1 MALAAERAKYGLPA
15 EFKVT
20 REMKKNFTKEEKL
33 MYKTAYEIGGVK
45 RANDVMK
52 AHFARQKAAA
62 KAAEAAEGGTADAPA
77 AGEAGGGGTVDGGG
91 AKADPSGGS
100 AVAAPPPQSLKPKEL
115 TVIPYGES
123 SPAGQLLVAGT
134 TDWEN
139 IGKKAPSGQ
148 CLYSFHRIMDQ
159 VQIRFVTSGSASVHS
174 LAVDEAGVAY
184 TWGRNDAGQLGH
196 GNYETYYTPAI
207 VQGLKG
213 HAVRHASCG
222 KRHTVVVTTEGK
234 LFSWGSHKTGALGTG
249 GAVKEG
255 FATPQQLNVGEH
267 EPFTRVS
274 CGAEFTMAVNEEG
287 LVFAWG
293 HPMYGQLGNGSNGE
307 VIERANTISYHFVTA
322 PQIVRFDVGHC
333 KAVDVACGNNHT
345 VVLSEEGRVYTW
357 GFAGYGRLGHSN
369 QNDLMAPAELSFFN
383 GGDSKPRMCAKN
395 IAAGATASYC
405 MTRGGMTY
413 FWGRTKSTGEANMYP
428 KPVYDLNGW
437 NVRSI
442 SCGNTSTICAAD
454 EAIIT
459 WGSSP
464 TYGELGYGDPDTGAP
479 KSSTVPKLV
488 DVLQGVIAHTVSAG
502 YAHTAIIASR
512 TEGKG
517 EALLSTLPIHE
528 SEPAPVKGAK
538 KRASTGNEPETK
550 KGRKK

>member
-207 VQGLKG
+207 VQELEYWIVAHNRGSKDTLCVMRLVEKG
-213 HAVRHASCG
+213 T
-222 KRHTVVVTTEGK
+222 HTVVVTTEGK

-255 FATPQQLNVGEH
+255 FATPQQERLLTTVALQLNVGEH

-307 VIERANTISYHFVTA
+307 VIERANTISYHFVT
-322 PQIVRFDVGHC
+322 
-333 KAVDVACGNNHT
+333 
-345 VVLSEEGRVYTW
+345 
-357 GFAGYGRLGHSN
+357 
-369 QNDLMAPAELSFFN
+369 
-383 GGDSKPRMCAKN
+383 
-395 IAAGATASYC
+395 
-405 MTRGGMTY
+405 
-413 FWGRTKSTGEANMYP
+413 
-428 KPVYDLNGW
+428 
-437 NVRSI
+437 
-442 SCGNTSTICAAD
+442 
-454 EAIIT
+454 
-459 WGSSP
+459 
-464 TYGELGYGDPDTGAP
+464 
-479 KSSTVPKLV
+479 
-488 DVLQGVIAHTVSAG
+488 
-502 YAHTAIIASR
+502 
-512 TEGKG
+512 
-517 EALLSTLPIHE
+517 
-528 SEPAPVKGAK
+528 
-538 KRASTGNEPETK
+538 
-550 KGRKK
+550 